1 MNVRIQIWI
10 AQICKVQR
18 SKLMKLLQMGGQYEH
33 VEKRITRFEIADK
46 NIQILQYNIESA

>member
-18 SKLMKLLQMGGQYEH
+18 SKLMMLLDIGDQYERA
-33 VEKRITRFEIADK
+33 EKRITRFEIADQK
-46 NIQILQYNIESA
+46 IQILQYNIESA